1 MSNSTR
7 SQIEA
12 GGPPPVRLPRA
23 LAVATAVTLGAA
35 AWAPLSAQ
43 NSTTRG
49 LNLGVHVQAASLSVE
64 DADAQEG
71 GGLGI
76 RIGYGL
82 NRIITL
88 YVELDGASV
97 EVENAENL
105 RGNWAL
111 GHADFGARFHFANSL
126 RRWVPYLEAAIG
138 ARGVSVS
145 DPFVGNEEIDD
156 VTFSG
161 GAFSVG
167 GGLDVYFTQTLALD
181 LGLKFSTGEFNQI
194 DVGAVSIRNL
204 DIDANSTRFKVGIV
218 WWP

>member
-1 MSNSTR
+1 
-7 SQIEA
+7 
-12 GGPPPVRLPRA
+12 

-49 LNLGVHVQAASLSVE
+49 LNLGVHVHAASLSVE
-64 DADAQEG
+64 GADAQEG

-88 YVELDGASV
+88 YLELDGASV

-105 RGNWAL
+105 RGTWAL
-111 GHADFGARFHFANSL
+111 GHVDFGARFHFANSL

-138 ARGVSVS
+138 ARAVSVS